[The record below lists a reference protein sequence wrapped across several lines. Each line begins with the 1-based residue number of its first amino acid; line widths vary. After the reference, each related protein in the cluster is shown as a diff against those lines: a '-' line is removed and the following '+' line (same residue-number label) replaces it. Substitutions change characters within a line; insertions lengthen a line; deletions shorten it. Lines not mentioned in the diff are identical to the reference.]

1 MKHKC
6 KNEIK
11 LGKDEEFV
19 EDVYHWNKKCPK
31 CCGILIMKFGPGIS
45 HTYCVDCDY
54 DDYDYD

>member
-19 EDVYHWNKKCPK
+19 EDVYHWNKNVLNVV
-31 CCGILIMKFGPGIS
+31 GFS
-45 HTYCVDCDY
+45 S
-54 DDYDYD
+54 

>member
-19 EDVYHWNKKCPK
+19 EDVYNWNKK
-31 CCGILIMKFGPGIS
+31 MS
-45 HTYCVDCDY
+45 
-54 DDYDYD
+54 

>member
-11 LGKDEEFV
+11 LGDNEEFT

-31 CCGILIMKFGPGIS
+31 CGGILVTQLGPGIS
-45 HTYCVDCDY
+45 HTYDY
-54 DDYDYD
+54 D